1 MISGRSLGPGGW
13 LLSDPGADAQVSSES
28 RQGMVE
34 RERIVEGE
42 SRQDIVAGER
52 AEQRARRRALWHETR
67 VHMVAEQSSMITGEA
82 QLVADRPLRT
92 LPDGVALVKAL
103 KVSVH
108 AERIVSGFLVIF
120 RFKGLSVCLS
130 VCLSLSFIRSYR
142 DFRATRRSRKNT

>member
-103 KVSVH
+103 KVFVN
-108 AERIVSGFLVIF
+108 AQRIVSGFLVIF
-120 RFKGLSVCLS
+120 QIFRFKARA
-130 VCLSLSFIRSYR
+130 LSLSLSLIRSVLN
-142 DFRATRRSRKNT
+142 FRATRTSRKST